1 MDRGRFRDSGLPR
14 RFGMFDLEKSGHLAS
29 LFEDSALKTRILK
42 TGRKWR
48 YRGREKLRLIMIGLV
63 VIISLFTRFSLSFHL
78 RK

>member
-29 LFEDSALKTRILK
+29 LFEDSVLKTRILK

>member
-42 TGRKWR
+42 MGRKWR
-48 YRGREKLRLIMIGLV
+48 YRGREKLRLIGLV
-63 VIISLFTRFSLSFHL
+63 VIISLFTLFSLSFHL

>member
-42 TGRKWR
+42 MGRKWR
-48 YRGREKLRLIMIGLV
+48 YRGREKLRLITIGLV